1 MKRFEWVFN
10 VTAFMLQCGA
20 IVPMML
26 RTGND
31 SPTWEPQIL

>member
-26 RTGND
+26 RTGMTP
-31 SPTWEPQIL
+31 PTWGPQII